1 MIIPA
6 RVYTGQ
12 PPATATTVFTVPQ
25 IYQDHSVLQFIMKCF
40 TINNPSVTSQTT
52 LSVLL
57 SPAGS
62 SNSYTVFG
70 PYAVQIGGFLVINL
84 TMTLVPGDLIQAD
97 QGSGTGIVVMNG
109 YYHV

>member
-12 PPATATTVFTVPQ
+12 PPATAATVFTVPQ

-40 TINNPSVTSQTT
+40 TINNPSVSSQTT

-57 SPAGS
+57 TPSGS
-62 SNSYTVFG
+62 STSYTVFG
-70 PYAVQIGGFLVINL
+70 PYAVQIVVINL

-97 QGSGTGIVVMNG
+97 QGSGTGIIVMNG